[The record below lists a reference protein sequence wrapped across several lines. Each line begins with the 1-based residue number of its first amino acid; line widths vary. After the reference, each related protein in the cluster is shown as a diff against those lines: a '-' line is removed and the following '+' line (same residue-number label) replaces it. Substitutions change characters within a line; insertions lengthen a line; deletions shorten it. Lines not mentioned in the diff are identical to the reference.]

1 MRTSIKTT
9 FPPPVFSWSTH
20 LPRTFQS
27 YLLLLPHLIDSLL
40 SFKKPLQRC
49 SYLYTSS
56 TMKFFT
62 TLLFT
67 ASLATS
73 ALCGVLPP
81 AAAADAHDTGVGL
94 SSSKDLIL
102 PEFKPAAPLVH
113 DQLEARQSCF
123 GGVFPL
129 LRINRN
135 NRRDI
140 QGDLDARRSIEWNPN
155 SNVRAIIDFS
165 STTARNRQLR
175 YQITNRSQIFGAAII
190 FSNYRDTIIGEPRE
204 TIRVPI
210 GRATGMSLRPTP
222 TTGAGCIVLPRL
234 DGTWYA
240 QLE

>member
-1 MRTSIKTT
+1 
-9 FPPPVFSWSTH
+9 
-20 LPRTFQS
+20 
-27 YLLLLPHLIDSLL
+27 
-40 SFKKPLQRC
+40 
-49 SYLYTSS
+49 
-56 TMKFFT
+56 MKFS
-62 TLLFT
+62 T
-67 ASLATS
+67 ALVFAVSLATS

-81 AAAADAHDTGVGL
+81 AAAAGASDTGVGF

-102 PEFKPAAPLVH
+102 TEFKSAPPLVH
-113 DQLEARQSCF
+113 DQLETRQSCF
-123 GGVFPL
+123 GAIFPL

-155 SNVRAIIDFS
+155 SN
-165 STTARNRQLR
+165 LR
-175 YQITNRSQIFGAAII
+175 YAITNRSQIFGAAII
-190 FSNYRDTIIGEPRE
+190 FSNYRDTIVGEPRE

-222 TTGAGCIVLPRL
+222 TTSAGCVLLPRL

>member
-1 MRTSIKTT
+1 
-9 FPPPVFSWSTH
+9 
-20 LPRTFQS
+20 
-27 YLLLLPHLIDSLL
+27 
-40 SFKKPLQRC
+40 
-49 SYLYTSS
+49 
-56 TMKFFT
+56 MKFS
-62 TLLFT
+62 T
-67 ASLATS
+67 ALVFAVSLATS

-81 AAAADAHDTGVGL
+81 AAAAGASDTGVGF

-102 PEFKPAAPLVH
+102 TEFKSAPPLVH
-113 DQLEARQSCF
+113 DQLETRQSCF
-123 GGVFPL
+123 GAIFPL

-165 STTARNRQLR
+165 STTTRNRQLR
-175 YQITNRSQIFGAAII
+175 YAITNRSQIFGAAII
-190 FSNYRDTIIGEPRE
+190 FSNYRDTIVGEPRE

-222 TTGAGCIVLPRL
+222 TTSAGCVLLPRL